1 MQRSGQSLKYNL
13 ERGQQEVRTEP
24 NPSLCENLQEMLQTV
39 SWHLW
44 ALSWWGKLTRTAE
57 ELVAGVLQNVGLGP
71 GCVTLGK

>member
-13 ERGQQEVRTEP
+13 KRGQQEVRTEP
-24 NPSLCENLQEMLQTV
+24 NPSFCENLQEMPQTV

-44 ALSWWGKLTRTAE
+44 TLSWWGKLTRTAE
-57 ELVAGVLQNVGLGP
+57 ELVAGVLQNVSLGP